1 MVIYDPPGFFS
12 TTGIHQEILDSYC
25 NAKMFKVGSQAK
37 IIIVIEQSSLMSTK
51 GRAVVDVAVQL
62 FKLFENEY
70 DRVIN
75 SCMLVVTKLDMKKND
90 MQKKVE
96 ETINDISGFK

>member
-1 MVIYDPPGFFS
+1 
-12 TTGIHQEILDSYC
+12 
-25 NAKMFKVGSQAK
+25 MFKVGSQAK

-75 SCMLVVTKLDMKKND
+75 SCMLVVTKIDMEKND

>member
-1 MVIYDPPGFFS
+1 LKS
-12 TTGIHQEILDSYC
+12 TR
-25 NAKMFKVGSQAK
+25 
-37 IIIVIEQSSLMSTK
+37 

-75 SCMLVVTKLDMKKND
+75 SCMLVVTKIDMEKND

-96 ETINDISGFK
+96 KTI

>member
-1 MVIYDPPGFFS
+1 
-12 TTGIHQEILDSYC
+12 
-25 NAKMFKVGSQAK
+25 MFKVGSQAK